1 MIIMYFCYYHWL
13 HYNMIISYNI
23 YCVLYH
29 IISIIILY
37 IILYL
42 WIMIATDKKPSK
54 SRQEQDRV
62 QLPITD
68 YALAAISCA
77 AVHSR
82 RAGGDATLSKGLL
95 GGRRW
100 LNNGWFLTVK
110 MVGIWERYREII
122 GILWVSHEK
131 ITGKPLEYYGEV
143 MSKLQGYHWNINR
156 VFKMLYVLDS

>member
-1 MIIMYFCYYHWL
+1 MYCCYYHWL
-13 HYNMIISYNI
+13 HYNMIISIMY
-23 YCVLYH
+23 
-29 IISIIILY
+29 Y

-42 WIMIATDKKPSK
+42 LSLFISMNYYCHWLLPSK

-82 RAGGDATLSKGLL
+82 RAGGDATVREGWPEVTEQ
-95 GGRRW
+95 R
-100 LNNGWFLTVK
+100 WFLTVK
-110 MVGIWERYREII
+110 IVGIWERYREII
-122 GILWVSHEK
+122 GIMWVSHEK
-131 ITGKPLEYYGEV
+131 ITGKPLEYYGDV

-156 VFKMLYVLDS
+156 FFKLLYILDS